1 MAVWLS
7 GSYHPRLV
15 AAVAIWGTATALI
28 GLVPR
33 GAAAAP
39 CLVALRAAVAV
50 AMVGI
55 YPLLQVVVARH
66 TVAA

>member
-1 MAVWLS
+1 MA
-7 GSYHPRLV
+7 RLV
-15 AAVAIWGTATALI
+15 
-28 GLVPR
+28 PK

-39 CLVALRAAVAV
+39 CLVVLRAAVAV

-66 TVAA
+66 TVAE